1 MNLYIN
7 GSNQE
12 KNCYNI
18 LKDIMKKEDKLIS
31 LAGKSINYCL
41 GCNACRN
48 DLSEHCI
55 IEDDMREIYREILK
69 TDKII
74 IATPIYMNHITG
86 LLKNVIDRFNPF
98 SWHSDLLKGKKIY
111 LITVGQMSEEENE
124 EVARNIKEYFES
136 IGEFMGFE
144 TIFLKNFTSGD
155 IETIDNVTKMYDNY
169 EEIIKELKGKIASL

>member
-18 LKDIMKKEDKLIS
+18 LKDIMEKEDKLIS

-48 DLSEHCI
+48 DLSEYCI
-55 IEDDMREIYREILK
+55 IEDDMQEIYKEILK

-155 IETIDNVTKMYDNY
+155 IETTDNVTKMYDNY